1 MKKRYLSFI
10 LMIVVALIVVGCSS
24 NNNNDNAAPG
34 ANNNNDNNNVVE
46 EDGNNNDSGDEEQV
60 TVSMM
65 VHWSEKDFEKTF
77 GQHIKKDL
85 PHINLEYIQAN
96 GEEEIEQVFAKG
108 IVPDIHMGSISSAEQ
123 FDLIRDQM
131 PLVEEY
137 GLDLDLYEE
146 SMVETLKAQSREG
159 ELNALPF
166 IKQGYVMTYN
176 KDAFDAF
183 GVPYPEDNMTWDEA
197 IELAKKVSGERDGQQ
212 YHGIYPDRHAFLQL
226 STTLVDPET
235 DEPNI
240 LDNQELRLFLE
251 RTEAIFNIPGNLP
264 DMDIDELTDYMYNG
278 IGTDT
283 IFDFAM
289 YPSRANANGH
299 TWATAEGGLSF
310 DWASYP
316 VWGGEYPDTTPNEL
330 LNALYVTKQSEN
342 PEAAFEVIAYLMSED
357 YQKWAVATGSSTP
370 LVQEGIYDDFGT
382 ELEHADLMEDKNK
395 EALFLYESAPT
406 PVKSKYE
413 RTSVLETAYRL
424 LLEGEDVNTVLR
436 TMDEELGGII
446 EEIKGKE

>member
-96 GEEEIEQVFAKG
+96 GQEEIEQVFAKG
-108 IVPDIHMGSISSAEQ
+108 IVPDIVMGSISNAEQ

-131 PLVEEY
+131 PLVEAY
-137 GLDLDLYEE
+137 GLDLSQYEPGMIE
-146 SMVETLKAQSREG
+146 SLKAASREG

-166 IKQGYVMTYN
+166 TKQGYIMVYN
-176 KDAFDAF
+176 KDTFDAF
-183 GVPYPEDNMTWDEA
+183 GVPYPTDNMTWEET
-197 IELAKKVSGERDGQQ
+197 IELGKQVSGEIDGQV
-212 YHGIYPDRHAFLQL
+212 YHGLFPDRHALSQL

-240 LDNQELRLFLE
+240 LDNKELRIFLE
-251 RTEAIFNIPGNLP
+251 RTKEIFDIPGNLP
-264 DMDIDELTDYMYNG
+264 EMDSMEELVDFMYNG
-278 IGTDT
+278 IGTNT
-283 IFDFAM
+283 VFDFA
-289 YPSRANANGH
+289 
-299 TWATAEGGLSF
+299 
-310 DWASYP
+310 
-316 VWGGEYPDTTPNEL
+316 
-330 LNALYVTKQSEN
+330 
-342 PEAAFEVIAYLMSED
+342 
-357 YQKWAVATGSSTP
+357 
-370 LVQEGIYDDFGT
+370 
-382 ELEHADLMEDKNK
+382 
-395 EALFLYESAPT
+395 
-406 PVKSKYE
+406 
-413 RTSVLETAYRL
+413 
-424 LLEGEDVNTVLR
+424 
-436 TMDEELGGII
+436 
-446 EEIKGKE
+446 